1 MPKRAQKGQSPLRQN
16 PKPMAYSTPYDYN
29 EDSIRQLDEK
39 FSEIEHDRF
48 LYCIQEQQKWDIEKV
63 NNFIAQLRTSHLYA
77 LKELDRL
84 KQLEPTYNKEYPTN
98 HRRYITTA
106 QEVVSKMSSTLSG
119 LKKIVAEFRNKG
131 KNKKDVSIMDD
142 TSLYTGPYMQDL
154 FGWDTYK
161 DQSAQDLLQ
170 ELNSF
175 LEDAQECIDIAVKM
189 IEDEIAISQDPETA
203 YPIYLDNYYRSVSDN
218 RLFIKMIENQRPDLD
233 NDFVQ
238 ALVQADDSKRFI
250 ASLFHS
256 FNRERFN
263 LNCACV
269 AIHEGK
275 KAELTREESLIWG
288 RDNEVKVKRLRLLL
302 DHILE
307 LTENMEDVIGWEG
320 MLKGHFVMRLLF
332 WCGWNGSKNE
342 AMLNYITKRC
352 KGVIGVVKMGAVMT
366 ERRKLARLTAKEDE
380 AQQLAF
386 NRQIDTFINS
396 LEEKASE
403 SN

>member
-1 MPKRAQKGQSPLRQN
+1 
-16 PKPMAYSTPYDYN
+16 MAYSTPYDYN

-189 IEDEIAISQDPETA
+189 INDEIAISQDPETA
-203 YPIYLDNYYRSVSDN
+203 YPIYIDNYYRSVSDN
-218 RLFIKMIENQRPDLD
+218 RLFIKMIESQRPDLD
-233 NDFVQ
+233 NDFVK
-238 ALVQADDSKRFI
+238 ALEEAEDSKRFI

-320 MLKGHFVMRLLF
+320 MLKGYFVMRLLF

-342 AMLNYITKRC
+342 AMLNYITKCC

-366 ERRKLARLTAKEDE
+366 EKRKLARLSAKEDE

-386 NRQIDTFINS
+386 NRQIDAFINS

>member
-1 MPKRAQKGQSPLRQN
+1 
-16 PKPMAYSTPYDYN
+16 MAYSKPYDYN

-250 ASLFHS
+250 ASLFHC

-307 LTENMEDVIGWEG
+307 LTENMEDVIGWKG
-320 MLKGHFVMRLLF
+320 MLKGYFVMRLLF

-366 ERRKLARLTAKEDE
+366 ERRKLTRLTAKEDK

>member
-1 MPKRAQKGQSPLRQN
+1 
-16 PKPMAYSTPYDYN
+16 MAFSKPYDYN

-366 ERRKLARLTAKEDE
+366 ERRKLTRLTAKEDK

>member
-1 MPKRAQKGQSPLRQN
+1 
-16 PKPMAYSTPYDYN
+16 MAYSTPYDYN

-170 ELNSF
+170 ELNSY

-233 NDFVQ
+233 NDFVK
-238 ALVQADDSKRFI
+238 ALEQADDSKRFI

-320 MLKGHFVMRLLF
+320 MLKGYFVMRLLF

>member
-1 MPKRAQKGQSPLRQN
+1 
-16 PKPMAYSTPYDYN
+16 MAYSTPYDYN

-175 LEDAQECIDIAVKM
+175 LEDAQKCIDIAVKM

-238 ALVQADDSKRFI
+238 ALEQADDSKRFI

-307 LTENMEDVIGWEG
+307 LTENMEDVIGWKG
-320 MLKGHFVMRLLF
+320 MLKGYFVMRLLF

-342 AMLNYITKRC
+342 AMLNYITKCC

-366 ERRKLARLTAKEDE
+366 EKRKLARLTAKEDE

>member
-1 MPKRAQKGQSPLRQN
+1 
-16 PKPMAYSTPYDYN
+16 MAYSTPYDYN

-238 ALVQADDSKRFI
+238 ALEQADDSKRFI

-320 MLKGHFVMRLLF
+320 MLKGYFVMRLLF

-366 ERRKLARLTAKEDE
+366 ERRKLTRLTAKEDK

>member
-1 MPKRAQKGQSPLRQN
+1 
-16 PKPMAYSTPYDYN
+16 MAYSKPYDYN

-320 MLKGHFVMRLLF
+320 MLKGYFVMRLLF

>member
-1 MPKRAQKGQSPLRQN
+1 
-16 PKPMAYSTPYDYN
+16 MAYSTPYDYN

-307 LTENMEDVIGWEG
+307 LTENMEDVIGWKG
-320 MLKGHFVMRLLF
+320 MLKGYFVMRLLF

-366 ERRKLARLTAKEDE
+366 ERRKLTRLTAKEDK

>member
-1 MPKRAQKGQSPLRQN
+1 
-16 PKPMAYSTPYDYN
+16 MAYSTPYDYN

-238 ALVQADDSKRFI
+238 ALEQADDSKRFI

-275 KAELTREESLIWG
+275 KAELTQEESLIWG

-320 MLKGHFVMRLLF
+320 MLKGYFVMRLLF

-342 AMLNYITKRC
+342 AMLNYITKCC

-366 ERRKLARLTAKEDE
+366 EKRKLARLTAKEDE

>member
-1 MPKRAQKGQSPLRQN
+1 
-16 PKPMAYSTPYDYN
+16 MAYSTPYDYN

-380 AQQLAF
+380 AQQQAF

>member
-1 MPKRAQKGQSPLRQN
+1 
-16 PKPMAYSTPYDYN
+16 MAYSTPYDYN

-233 NDFVQ
+233 NDFVK
-238 ALVQADDSKRFI
+238 ALEQADDSKRFI

-320 MLKGHFVMRLLF
+320 MLKGYFVMRLLF

-342 AMLNYITKRC
+342 AMLNYITKCC

-366 ERRKLARLTAKEDE
+366 ERRKLARLSAKEDE

-386 NRQIDTFINS
+386 NRQIDAFINS

>member
-1 MPKRAQKGQSPLRQN
+1 
-16 PKPMAYSTPYDYN
+16 MAYSTPYDYN

-233 NDFVQ
+233 NDFVK
-238 ALVQADDSKRFI
+238 ALEQADDSKRFI

-320 MLKGHFVMRLLF
+320 MLKGYFVMRLLF

-342 AMLNYITKRC
+342 AMLNYITKCC

-366 ERRKLARLTAKEDE
+366 ERRKLVRLTAKEDE

>member
-1 MPKRAQKGQSPLRQN
+1 
-16 PKPMAYSTPYDYN
+16 MAYSTPYDYN

-84 KQLEPTYNKEYPTN
+84 KKLEPTYNKEYPTN
-98 HRRYITTA
+98 HRRYVTTA

-131 KNKKDVSIMDD
+131 KNKKDVSIMDN
-142 TSLYTGPYMQDL
+142 TPLYTGPYMQDL

-238 ALVQADDSKRFI
+238 ALEQADDSKRFI

-320 MLKGHFVMRLLF
+320 MLKGYFVMRLLF

-342 AMLNYITKRC
+342 AMLNYITKCC

-366 ERRKLARLTAKEDE
+366 ERRKLTRLTAKEDK

>member
-1 MPKRAQKGQSPLRQN
+1 
-16 PKPMAYSTPYDYN
+16 MAYSTPYDYN

-84 KQLEPTYNKEYPTN
+84 KKLEPTYNKEYPTN

>member
-1 MPKRAQKGQSPLRQN
+1 
-16 PKPMAYSTPYDYN
+16 MAYSTPYDYN

-189 IEDEIAISQDPETA
+189 IEDEIAISKDPETA

-238 ALVQADDSKRFI
+238 ALEQADDSKRFI

-320 MLKGHFVMRLLF
+320 MLKGYFVMRLLF

-342 AMLNYITKRC
+342 AMLNYITKCC

-366 ERRKLARLTAKEDE
+366 EKRKLARLSAKEDE

-386 NRQIDTFINS
+386 NRQIDAFINS

>member
-1 MPKRAQKGQSPLRQN
+1 
-16 PKPMAYSTPYDYN
+16 MAYSTPYDYN

-161 DQSAQDLLQ
+161 DQSARDLLQ

-238 ALVQADDSKRFI
+238 ALEQADDSKRFI

-320 MLKGHFVMRLLF
+320 MLKGYFVMRLLF

-342 AMLNYITKRC
+342 AMLNYITKCC

>member
-1 MPKRAQKGQSPLRQN
+1 
-16 PKPMAYSTPYDYN
+16 MAYSTPYDYN

-233 NDFVQ
+233 NDFVK
-238 ALVQADDSKRFI
+238 ALEQADDSKRFI

-320 MLKGHFVMRLLF
+320 MLKGYFVMRLLF

-366 ERRKLARLTAKEDE
+366 ASRKLTRLTAKEDK